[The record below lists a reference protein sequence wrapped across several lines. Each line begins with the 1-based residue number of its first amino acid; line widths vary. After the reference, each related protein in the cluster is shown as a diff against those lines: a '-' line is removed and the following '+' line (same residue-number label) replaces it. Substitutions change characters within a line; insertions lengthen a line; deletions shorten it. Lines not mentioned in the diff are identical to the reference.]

1 MVPAVRRLAPAPLHL
16 LVTAFAWLVLLPSG
30 AQAEDP
36 PAKPAD
42 PAEGRPAAQPTAT
55 PPPTPPPAAP
65 PAGPEEE
72 RKVAKLPEETGHFQ
86 FGSYGRVMASLDGRG
101 GPGRDADI
109 TSHGSRLDEDSYAEL
124 EFRREDLWKLPGL
137 DTVSTR
143 VVATLAVGE
152 PLFHSS
158 GKFDA
163 KLAVRNLY
171 VEERDIG
178 MKGLAAWVGSRM
190 YRGDDAYL
198 LNWWPLDNLNT
209 VGGGLRLNLPSKTE
223 IALHAGVNRLD
234 DPFQYQTGRR
244 ALPNNQEGTTD
255 VAILNRAKVIESLRV
270 EQIFMLTAKAG
281 LKAVGYGEL
290 HQIGSGQR
298 EEQPGQYQ
306 QMPSDSGYVAGLQ
319 LGAFTGERDSHVNL
333 FLRYARGLAAFGGDL
348 AIPTSFAADKTT
360 TGASEFSVAFSGNYE
375 AGPFALMAAGY
386 VRTFRGASPD
396 QFSYGNVDEGAIVVR
411 PHVYFTDR
419 VGVFVEGTY
428 EALHRGVINAAT
440 SAPLNGSLTRFGV
453 VPFLSPAG
461 RGSYVRPQLRMIWL
475 FTRRDEGARSFY
487 ASDDIFARRQVEQF
501 FGLEAEWWFNSSYR

>member
-1 MVPAVRRLAPAPLHL
+1 LRL
-16 LVTAFAWLVLLPSG
+16 LVPAFAWLVLLPSG

-36 PAKPAD
+36 PPTKPAASAEAKPDA
-42 PAEGRPAAQPTAT
+42 PAS
-55 PPPTPPPAAP
+55 PPPEEKKAAAP
-65 PAGPEEE
+65 KP
-72 RKVAKLPEETGHFQ
+72 PEETGKFQ

-109 TSHGSRLDEDSYAEL
+109 TSRGSRLDEDSYAEL
-124 EFRREDLWKLPGL
+124 EFRREDVWKLPGL
-137 DTVSTR
+137 DPASTR

-152 PLFHSS
+152 PLFHAS

-163 KLAVRNLY
+163 KIAVRNLY
-171 VEERDIG
+171 VEERDMG

-244 ALPNNQEGTTD
+244 ALPNNQSGTTD
-255 VAILNRAKVIESLRV
+255 VDILNRAKVIESLRA
-270 EQIFMLTAKAG
+270 EQIFMLTEKAG
-281 LKAVGYGEL
+281 LKTVAYGEL
-290 HQIGSGQR
+290 HQLGSGQR
-298 EEQPGQYQ
+298 EKEPGHYEQLPG
-306 QMPSDSGYVAGLQ
+306 DSGYVAGLQ
-319 LGAFTGERDSHVNL
+319 IGAFTGQHDTHVNL

-348 AIPTSFAADKTT
+348 AVPTSFAADKTT
-360 TGASEFSVAFSGNYE
+360 TGAREFSVAFSGNYE

-386 VRTFRGASPD
+386 IRTFRGASPD

-411 PHVYFTDR
+411 PHLYFTER
-419 VGVFVEGTY
+419 AGVFVEGTY
-428 EALHRGVINAAT
+428 ESLHRGVLDAAT
-440 SAPLNGSLTRFGV
+440 SAPLKGSLARFGV

-461 RGSYVRPQLRMIWL
+461 RGSYLRPQLRMIWL